1 MKSHIHRFDTVAIL
15 VFVFLF
21 SLFCNKPVSAQDA
34 VTIDPNISYQQDVG
48 VNFTFNSALSLTL
61 SSSDLHIYNLAPGT
75 ANDSNVINVKV
86 LTNSVGGYTLSA
98 SVGNNSTYNTRNLKH
113 SNSNISDV
121 FSSINYTTSPTITSN
136 TDLGTDKW
144 GFSFSLD
151 NGDNWSNYNGLP
163 LYNATTWAVLKQT
176 TSPITNETGD
186 DIKFKIAAKAS
197 DTKPSG
203 DYNNVIN
210 FTVVAAVAPVS
221 IANAFEAA
229 GKTQLYGYYQM
240 QDMDSTICSSVEV
253 ENSEL
258 QVIDT
263 RDNKVYWIA
272 KLADG
277 NCWMTQNLD
286 HDIRTD
292 TDFYTYYNTDIGHTS
307 TPNTSATWTANRATY
322 ATGDFTWYTT
332 SGNSIE
338 QSYDPGDVCWDGV
351 ISNDEIQNK
360 TVPCTTNM
368 HYHTGNYY
376 NWGAAVAM
384 NNPTTYFTSADTVT
398 PSSICPAGWT
408 LPNPSGSKSF
418 SYMINNYTSGNTG
431 NLHLSPVYF
440 VYTGS
445 WLTEGWYG
453 DHAFYHTSTSAHDDI
468 IYAKSFYFD
477 TLTGGA
483 SGVVDIT
490 DASFWIGQAI
500 RCIAR

>member
-1 MKSHIHRFDTVAIL
+1 
-15 VFVFLF
+15 
-21 SLFCNKPVSAQDA
+21 
-34 VTIDPNISYQQDVG
+34 YQQDVG

-210 FTVVAAVAPVS
+210 FTVVASVAPMTLADVY
-221 IANAFEAA
+221 ETA

-240 QDMDSTICSSVEV
+240 QDMDSVICDSVEV

-292 TDFYTYYNTDIGHTS
+292 TDFYTYDNTDIGHTS
-307 TPNTSATWTANRATY
+307 VDSSATWTAEEGTSAIVGMWNATSVG
-322 ATGDFTWYTT
+322 A
-332 SGNSIE
+332 NIL
-338 QSYDPGDVCWDGV
+338 QSYDPGDLCWNVAFDHEHGGV
-351 ISNDEIQNK
+351 TPEEGLTS
-360 TVPCTTNM
+360 CTNVDY
-368 HYHTGNYY
+368 HYHIGNYY
-376 NWGAAVAM
+376 NWPAAIAKETDDSYNTVAVAD
-384 NNPTTYFTSADTVT
+384 N
-398 PSSICPAGWT
+398 SICPAGWM
-408 LPNPSGSKSF
+408 LPPGGNNTNSKSYAYLVNTLNL
-418 SYMINNYTSGNTG
+418 SSNNVDGTIYQP
-431 NLHLSPVYF
+431 PVYF
-440 VYTGS
+440 VYGGLWTGS
-445 WLTEGWYG
+445 NSTIGNVGAYW
-453 DHAFYHTSTSAHDDI
+453 TSTNYNS
-468 IYAKSFYFD
+468 IYAYELGFNENSWMAA
-477 TLTGGA
+477 GNE
-483 SGVVDIT
+483 S
-490 DASFWIGQAI
+490 IGRYEGLSV
-500 RCIAR
+500 RCVAR